1 MKNQVINQ
9 KINPV
14 RIAPLKVAVMFSFM
28 FFCIFFPGPGG
39 TGLAFETL
47 PKKITTN
54 PAIPPTVLT
63 LARSKFIARENS
75 PTLAS
80 VRERMLQAQETIAQ
94 ARATYLPTLS
104 LDGSW
109 NYTENTDAPST
120 SSNEN
125 LYTHGISATQV
136 LFDGFERKYSLV
148 SAKWEERQSFEVQK
162 EAESLLIW
170 SVALAYLEVQLAR
183 EDIKIAASDIAY
195 NHQLAKEAQAREKAG
210 TGSLSDLLNFETK
223 ENSAKSS
230 HIYAQQAYRESV
242 YVLAALM
249 GYKDSRL
256 PPGME
261 LASLETNTVQARVP
275 GDTNGEMET
284 FLKNRPDLKQNQY
297 AIQIAQADIQEEK
310 SDFFPTVSLTGSYG
324 TSSVYET
331 HYLNDKDYMGA
342 NLGIRVSFE
351 LFSGG
356 STRSKVRQ
364 AQSKKRELENNLEEA
379 KIEAQSEIRSAADN
393 IASAK
398 EQLGLQ
404 EKNAGLVE
412 KTRDLV
418 EKEFKAGQQSLVRL
432 NQAQNDLVV
441 TLGDLASAR
450 VALILALEAYDYY
463 TGQNIESTP

>member
-1 MKNQVINQ
+1 MKNQ

-14 RIAPLKVAVMFSFM
+14 RVAPFKAAVMFSFM
-28 FFCIFFPGPGG
+28 FFSIFFPGLGG
-39 TGLAFETL
+39 TGLSSESF

-54 PAIPPTVLT
+54 PSILPTVLT
-63 LARSKFIARENS
+63 LARSKVIARKNS

-109 NYTENTDAPST
+109 NYTQNTDAPST

-136 LFDGFERKYSLV
+136 LFDGFERKYSLI
-148 SAKWEERQSFEVQK
+148 SAKWEELKSFEVQRA
-162 EAESLLIW
+162 AESLLVW
-170 SVALAYLEVQLAR
+170 SVASAYLEVQLAR
-183 EDIKIAASDIAY
+183 EDIKIAASDMAY
-195 NHQLAKEAQAREKAG
+195 NQELAKEAHAREKAG

-223 ENSAKSS
+223 VNSAESS
-230 HIYAQQAYRESV
+230 LIHAQQAYREAV
-242 YVLAALM
+242 YILAALM
-249 GYKDSRL
+249 GYKNSRL
-256 PPGME
+256 PSGME

-275 GDTNGEMET
+275 GDTNKEMET
-284 FLKNRPDLKQNQY
+284 FLKNRPDLKQSQY
-297 AIQIAQADIQEEK
+297 AIQIAQAGIQEEK
-310 SDFFPTVSLTGSYG
+310 SDFFPTVSLIGSYG
-324 TSSVYET
+324 TSSVYES
-331 HYLNDKDYMGA
+331 HYLNDTDYMGA
-342 NLGIRVSFE
+342 SLGINVSFE

-364 AQSKKRELENNLEEA
+364 AQSKKRELEKNLEEA
-379 KIEAQSEIRSAADN
+379 KISAQSEIRSAADN

-398 EQLGLQ
+398 DQLGLQ
-404 EKNAGLVE
+404 EKNTGLMK

-418 EKEFKAGQQSLVRL
+418 KKEYKAGQQSLVRL
-432 NQAQNDLVV
+432 NQAQNDLVA
-441 TLGDLASAR
+441 TQGNLASAR

-463 TGQNIESTP
+463 TGKNIESTP

>member
-1 MKNQVINQ
+1 MRNQIRTQV
-9 KINPV
+9 KV
-14 RIAPLKVAVMFSFM
+14 APFKVAVILSFM

-39 TGLAFETL
+39 TGLAFESL
-47 PKKITTN
+47 PKEITTN
-54 PAIPPTVLT
+54 PTIPPTVLT
-63 LARSKFIARENS
+63 LARSKVIALKNS

-80 VRERMLQAQETIAQ
+80 VRERMLQARETIAQ

-109 NYTENTDAPST
+109 NYTENTDAPT
-120 SSNEN
+120 SSDEN

-136 LFDGFERKYSLV
+136 LFDGFERKYSLI
-148 SAKWEERQSFEVQK
+148 SAKWEERQSFEAQK
-162 EAESLLIW
+162 EAESLLVW
-170 SVALAYLEVQLAR
+170 SVASAYMDVQLAR
-183 EDIKIAASDIAY
+183 EDIKIAASDMAY
-195 NHQLAKEAQAREKAG
+195 NHQLAKEAHAREKAG

-223 ENSAKSS
+223 VNSAKSS
-230 HIYAQQAYRESV
+230 LIYAQQAHRESV

-256 PPGME
+256 PPVE
-261 LASLETNTVQARVP
+261 LASLETITVQARVP
-275 GDTNGEMET
+275 DTNKKIET
-284 FLKNRPDLKQNQY
+284 FLENRPDLKQSQY
-297 AIQIAQADIQEEK
+297 AIQIAQAGIQEEK

-324 TSSVYET
+324 ASSVHET
-331 HYLNDKDYMGA
+331 QYLSDKDYMGA
-342 NLGIRVSFE
+342 SLGINISFE

-364 AQSKKRELENNLEEA
+364 AQSKKREMEKSLEEA

-393 IASAK
+393 IASSR

-404 EKNAGLVE
+404 EKNAGLME

-418 EKEFKAGQQSLVRL
+418 EKEYKAGQQSLVRL
-432 NQAQNDLVV
+432 NQAQNDLVA
-441 TLGDLASAR
+441 TQGDLASAR

-463 TGQNIESTP
+463 TGQNIGSTP